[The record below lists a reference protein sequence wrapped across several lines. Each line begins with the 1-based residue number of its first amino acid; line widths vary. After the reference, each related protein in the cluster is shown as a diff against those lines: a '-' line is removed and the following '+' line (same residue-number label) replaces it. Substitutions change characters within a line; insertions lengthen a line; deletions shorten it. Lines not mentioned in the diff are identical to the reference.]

1 MSIRNVVKVM
11 NFHALIRVDNAR
23 RQADKYKMMEEQL
36 MYMMDNITNNRNLI
50 LDKKIFE
57 VPKKAPEINI
67 YIGSD
72 LGFCSNYN
80 SQMNEK
86 LLSDAS
92 ASRKLLI
99 GRKLAGRRAENVDLS
114 IYTADIEREMP
125 RIREYLE
132 EKIWKKEC
140 SRINI
145 IYNHYENTTTIY
157 SKKLQIFPIVRKKET
172 DIKSY
177 NEDFAMGGDI
187 NDLMNRMIATYV
199 YYELKLALVNSRAA
213 ENIMRQ
219 NATTESLKKIDEME
233 EEAQMEE
240 RRTRRNKEFQK
251 VVDNYVK
258 KKMY

>member
-1 MSIRNVVKVM
+1 M
-11 NFHALIRVDNAR
+11 
-23 RQADKYKMMEEQL
+23 
-36 MYMMDNITNNRNLI
+36 
-50 LDKKIFE
+50 
-57 VPKKAPEINI
+57 
-67 YIGSD
+67 
-72 LGFCSNYN
+72 
-80 SQMNEK
+80 
-86 LLSDAS
+86 
-92 ASRKLLI
+92 
-99 GRKLAGRRAENVDLS
+99 DLS

-177 NEDFAMGGDI
+177 NEDFAMEGDI